1 MKRAF
6 IKNAKR
12 TETYQVSSTRTL
24 IHSIFDGSCIRV
36 KTIQTSLLIAGFL
49 IIFSGFTGKAQS
61 KTWTLEECINY
72 ALSKNIQIQK
82 TGLTN
87 DRNQLNSAQ
96 AQANRLPSVNASVR
110 ENFNWYKGFDSTTGS
125 YGSSSGANS
134 TNYSLNSSVSLYNGQ
149 KLTNRI
155 KLAELDLQS
164 GHLYSETVKESVGLN
179 ILNAY
184 LQVLYAY
191 ESVSNAEKQIV
202 STTEQLNLSKER
214 MDLGIISMSDYLQI
228 KSELATE
235 KSTLASAKS
244 QLSMGKVTLM
254 QLMELPVDAN
264 FEVSSPNLDK
274 LLIDSASPDAQEIYN
289 LALGIKPQI
298 KNAELTK
305 ESAKLDVE
313 IAKAD
318 GLPSLSM
325 DAGLSAG
332 YSSLTQNSGY
342 TQQLK
347 DKLNPSVGLSL
358 SIPIFQKKQVKTNV
372 AIANISVSDAEL
384 DEINTKNELR
394 KNIEQ
399 ACADVVSAKSQYAAS
414 QEQNQSTQES
424 YDVTSEKYTQGLI
437 NSVDFLIQKTNL
449 ITSESQLLQSKFKM
463 IFSYKIV
470 DFYKG
475 VPLTL

>member
-1 MKRAF
+1 MNT
-6 IKNAKR
+6 IK
-12 TETYQVSSTRTL
+12 
-24 IHSIFDGSCIRV
+24 
-36 KTIQTSLLIAGFL
+36 TSLLIAGFL
-49 IIFSGFTGKAQS
+49 IIFSGYTGQAQS
-61 KTWTLEECINY
+61 KIWTLEECINY

-87 DRNQLNSAQ
+87 EKNQLYSDQ
-96 AQANRLPSVNASVR
+96 AQANRLPSVSASVR
-110 ENFNWYKGFDSTTGS
+110 ENLNWYKGFDATTGS

-164 GHLYSETVKESVGLN
+164 GHLYSETIKESVGLN

-191 ESVSNAEKQIV
+191 ESVSNAEKQIL

-214 MDLGIISMSDYLQI
+214 MDLGVISMSDYLQI
-228 KSELATE
+228 KSELAAE
-235 KSTLASAKS
+235 KSTLASAQS

-254 QLMELPVDAN
+254 QLMELPVDPN
-264 FEVSSPNLDK
+264 FAVSSPNLDS
-274 LLIDSASPDAQEIYN
+274 LLIESAQPDAQEIYN

-305 ESAKLDVE
+305 EGAVLDVK

-318 GLPSLSM
+318 AIPSLSM

-332 YSSLTQNSGY
+332 YSSLTKNSGY

-358 SIPIFQKKQVKTNV
+358 SIPIFQKKQIKTNV
-372 AIANISVSDAEL
+372 ALANISVSDAEL

-399 ACADVVSAKSQYAAS
+399 ACADVVSAKSQYTAS
-414 QEQNQSTQES
+414 QEQNQSTQQS
-424 YDVTSEKYTQGLI
+424 YDVTTEKYKQGLL

-449 ITSESQLLQSKFKM
+449 ITSESKLLQSKFNV
-463 IFSYKIV
+463 IFSYKV
-470 DFYKG
+470 LDFYKG
-475 VPLTL
+475 IPLAL

>member
-1 MKRAF
+1 MNT
-6 IKNAKR
+6 IK
-12 TETYQVSSTRTL
+12 
-24 IHSIFDGSCIRV
+24 
-36 KTIQTSLLIAGFL
+36 TSLVITAFL
-49 IIFSGFTGKAQS
+49 MIFSGMSSRAQG

-72 ALSKNIQIQK
+72 ALSKNIQVQK
-82 TGLTN
+82 AGLSN
-87 DRNQLNSAQ
+87 NRNQLYSDQ

-110 ENFNWYKGFDSTTGS
+110 ENFNWYKGFDATTGS

-214 MDLGIISMSDYLQI
+214 MDLGVISMSDYLQI
-228 KSELATE
+228 KSELAAE
-235 KSTLASAKS
+235 KSTLASAQS
-244 QLSMGKVTLM
+244 QLAMGKVTLM
-254 QLMELPVDAN
+254 QLMELPVDAS
-264 FEVSSPNLDK
+264 FEVSSPNLDS
-274 LLIDSASPDAQEIYN
+274 LLIESASPDAQEIYT

-305 ESAKLDVE
+305 EGALIDVQ

-318 GLPSLSM
+318 ALPSLSM
-325 DAGLSAG
+325 DAGLSAA
-332 YSSLTQNSGY
+332 YSSLTKNSGY

-347 DKLNPSVGLSL
+347 DKMNPSVGLSL
-358 SIPIFQKKQVKTNV
+358 SIPIFQKKQIKTNV

-399 ACADVVSAKSQYAAS
+399 ACADVVSAKSQYLAS
-414 QEQNQSTQES
+414 QEQNQANQES

-449 ITSESQLLQSKFKM
+449 ITSESKLLQSKFKM
-463 IFSYKIV
+463 IFSFKIV

-475 VPLTL
+475 IPLAL